1 MPEPMKKLVKLL
13 VEEHRRLLVL
23 TGELEAILPR
33 KSARPPDRTRLKQL
47 LEQFIELLTAHGRL
61 EVTELFPAL
70 EKRLPQADH
79 WQIKMLEIQDE
90 AILSEARH
98 LHEWL
103 LEHPS
108 TAPFEQRREDGARL
122 IRWSKEHVG
131 FEEERLFP
139 RLLEGR
145 EWKIEN
151 RK

>member
-1 MPEPMKKLVKLL
+1 MTEPMKRLVNLL
-13 VEEHRRLLVL
+13 TEEHRRLLAM
-23 TGELEAILPR
+23 TGELEMILQP
-33 KSARPPDRTRLKQL
+33 KSPRPPDRARLRQL

-70 EKRLPQADH
+70 QKRLPKADH

-90 AILSEARH
+90 AILSEACH

-108 TAPFEQRREDGARL
+108 DASFEQRREDCARL

-139 RLLEGR
+139 RLLS
-145 EWKIEN
+145 
-151 RK
+151 

>member
-1 MPEPMKKLVKLL
+1 MTEPMKELVDLL
-13 VEEHRRLLVL
+13 VEEHRRLLAL
-23 TGELEAILPR
+23 SGELEVILPS
-33 KSARPPDRTRLKQL
+33 KSARPPDRPRLRRL
-47 LEQFIELLTAHGRL
+47 LEQFIELLTAHGQL

-103 LEHPS
+103 LEHPAAAS
-108 TAPFEQRREDGARL
+108 LGTRQEDSARL
-122 IRWSKEHVG
+122 IRWTREHVG

-139 RLLEGR
+139 PLLNGGR
-145 EWKIEN
+145 
-151 RK
+151 